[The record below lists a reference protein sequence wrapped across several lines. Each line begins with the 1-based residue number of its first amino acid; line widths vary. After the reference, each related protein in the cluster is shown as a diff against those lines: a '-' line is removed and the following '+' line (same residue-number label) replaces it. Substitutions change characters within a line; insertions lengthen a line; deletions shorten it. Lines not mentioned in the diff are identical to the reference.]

1 MLCSMSLS
9 IINTSDGSHTLYN
22 KKLNETYHS
31 IHGAIQESEHIYI
44 ESGIKHFTNTQK
56 KKNIQI
62 LEVGFGT
69 GLNFLLTY
77 KFSLSHTYTIHYN
90 TIESNPLKMEIVN
103 KLNYI
108 DMLGEKYR
116 DVFTLMHSQK
126 SDEEIG
132 VSSKLFFNKQILRL
146 EEFQS
151 KKKYDIIFF
160 DAFAPSKQPDI
171 WSAKNLQKVYNA
183 MEKDAILVTYCSSGK
198 FKKTL
203 KELGYKVEVISGPPG
218 KKEMVRASKK

>member
-22 KKLNETYHS
+22 EKLNETYHS

-44 ESGIKHFTNTQK
+44 ESGIKYFIDNQK

-62 LEVGFGT
+62 LEIGFGT
-69 GLNFLLTY
+69 GLNVILTY

-90 TIESNPLKMEIVN
+90 TIESNPLKMEMVN

-108 DMLGEKYR
+108 DILGEKYK
-116 DVFTLMHSQK
+116 DVFALMHTQK
-126 SDEEIG
+126 PDEVVSI
-132 VSSKLFFNKQILRL
+132 SSKLFFNKQILRL
-146 EEFQS
+146 EEFKN

-160 DAFAPSKQPDI
+160 DAFAPSKQPEI
-171 WSAKNLQKVYNA
+171 WSAKNLLKIYDA
-183 MEKDAILVTYCSSGK
+183 MEKGAILVTYCSSGK

-203 KELGYKVEVISGPPG
+203 DELGYEVEVISGPPG

>member
-1 MLCSMSLS
+1 MSLN

-22 KKLNETYHS
+22 EKLNETYHS

-44 ESGIKHFTNTQK
+44 ESGIKYFINTQK
-56 KKNIQI
+56 KKNIRI

-77 KFSLSHTYTIHYN
+77 KLSLSHTYTIHYN

-126 SDEEIG
+126 SDKEIG

-171 WSAKNLQKVYNA
+171 WNAKNLQKVYDA
-183 MEKDAILVTYCSSGK
+183 MEKDAILVTYCSSVK

-203 KELGYKVEVISGPPG
+203 EELGYKVEVISGPPG

>member
-1 MLCSMSLS
+1 MSLN

-22 KKLNETYHS
+22 EKLNETYHS

-44 ESGIKHFTNTQK
+44 ESGIKYFINTQK
-56 KKNIQI
+56 KKNIRI

-77 KFSLSHTYTIHYN
+77 KHSLSHTYTIHYN

-126 SDEEIG
+126 SDKEIG

-171 WSAKNLQKVYNA
+171 WSAKNLQKVYDA
-183 MEKDAILVTYCSSGK
+183 MEKDAILVTYCSSVK

-203 KELGYKVEVISGPPG
+203 EELGYKVEVISGPPG